1 MMMKFLHT
9 LIQEA
14 DIVSTDDDVYATGTY
29 ADGLFY
35 LTRQGVDAERCERK
49 RLSYG
54 RDFRAAAHL
63 LEHPTVLG

>member
-1 MMMKFLHT
+1 MIKFLHT

-14 DIVSTDDDVYATGTY
+14 EIAADVDDVVATGTY
-29 ADGLFY
+29 ADGLFH
-35 LTRQGVDAERCERK
+35 LNRCEMDGERCERK

-63 LEHPTVLG
+63 AEQASFIG